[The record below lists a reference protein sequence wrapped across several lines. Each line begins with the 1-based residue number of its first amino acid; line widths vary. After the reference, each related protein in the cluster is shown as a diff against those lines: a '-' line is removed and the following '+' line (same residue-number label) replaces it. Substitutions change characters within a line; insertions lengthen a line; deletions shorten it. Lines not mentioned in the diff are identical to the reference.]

1 VLLISESAAEAIKR
15 IVSSSPIAGE
25 GGVRIVAAPIDEQSA
40 RLDLSVAESP
50 AVGDTV
56 IEEQGAHVFL
66 DDNAASFLDDK
77 VLDATIEGETVS
89 FAIIERQSDW
99 SQNGQPEN
107 FDPRK
112 IL

>member
-1 VLLISESAAEAIKR
+1 MLLISEGAAEAIKR
-15 IVSSSPIAGE
+15 IVSSSPVAEE
-25 GGVRIVAAPIDEQSA
+25 GGVRIAAVPIDDQSA

-50 AVGDTV
+50 DVGDTV
-56 IEEQGAHVFL
+56 IEEKGAQVFL

-77 VLDATIEGETVS
+77 VLDATIEGENVS
-89 FAIIERQSDW
+89 FSIVERQSDW
-99 SQNGQPEN
+99 SQNGRPEN